1 MKLETRTA
9 IFLVLALGTAACGT
23 SPASS
28 DAGPTTDG
36 GGDTGSSA
44 VPTCAG
50 FNGVCVARTSSNPC
64 PVDTVPV
71 RDGSAVLC
79 SGANQYCCVPSA
91 VSQPGAAVPL
101 VGNWGLAC
109 SRNGSFKDTPKGS
122 CAGSMSCDAACSCGA
137 PASAAPTCDCSRGLP
152 PSSPGADAC
161 ALSTCGTISCGPGCH
176 CANAAQNACACP

>member
-23 SPASS
+23 SPAPS